1 MLLISWNVNG
11 LARRYD
17 EVKELIAAYAP
28 DFLCLQKVRSK
39 EDSGRFTV
47 DGYRQ
52 LFAPVDFGDWSGV
65 STYVRIDSG
74 MTLKRIASPELS
86 LNGHLQAYHCNSFV
100 LLNTYVPFGN
110 QKLDGAVEYR
120 RKWDEMYR
128 SFVKDCSGTLP
139 VIICGDLNIVHTGF
153 DCCADRLES
162 TRANFTKWERDN
174 FNRLLSDCDLAD
186 PYRTLHPEEKKPT
199 YYGAWRHLQT
209 GNRIDYFLLSHT
221 LLPRVASAEILTDF
235 GSGQSVPIT
244 LELRD
249 N

>member
-39 EDSGRFTV
+39 EDRGRFTV

-65 STYVRIDSG
+65 STYVRNDSG

-86 LNGHLQAYHCNSFV
+86 LNGHLQAYRCNSFV

-128 SFVKDCSGTLP
+128 SFVKDYSGTLP

-153 DCCADRLES
+153 DCCADTNPQERISQNGSATIS
-162 TRANFTKWERDN
+162 TVFCPIATLPTLTAHFIRRKRSLHITAHGAICKQATVSTTFSSVTHFCPGLQVPKFSQTSAQDN
-174 FNRLLSDCDLAD
+174 
-186 PYRTLHPEEKKPT
+186 PYP
-199 YYGAWRHLQT
+199 
-209 GNRIDYFLLSHT
+209 SH
-221 LLPRVASAEILTDF
+221 S
-235 GSGQSVPIT
+235 
-244 LELRD
+244 